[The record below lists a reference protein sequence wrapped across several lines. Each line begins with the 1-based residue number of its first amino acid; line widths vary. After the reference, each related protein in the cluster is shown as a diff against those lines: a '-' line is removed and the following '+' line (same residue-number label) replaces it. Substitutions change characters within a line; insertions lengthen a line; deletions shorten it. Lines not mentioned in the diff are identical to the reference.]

1 MPLKSRGRA
10 PRILVA
16 LAIALVLADVTISLV
31 MIRDGVF
38 LGVPLPPFGEITH
51 PRQRGWLEGLG
62 TDEQTG
68 IGRFDAELGWTWTPS
83 STSLDGRFATTAHGA
98 RGPKEYGPR
107 PAEGKTRIITFGDSV
122 TFGDEIAD
130 RMTYQ
135 FIIEAIRPE
144 FEAINFGVSGYGT
157 DQALL
162 RYRRLGRELGA
173 DVVVIG
179 ILLENIGRN
188 VNRYRPLWNPST
200 GFCATKPRFVL
211 EGAGGLRLV
220 AQPFQSRLE
229 LRTAILE
236 ETVIDL
242 VAEHEHWIDR
252 PSVPT
257 GRLSS
262 LIRIAAGYGAHRR
275 RSPAALWQERDE
287 EPFLVTL
294 ALLETFHR
302 EALANGARLAP
313 ILIFPSKEDL
323 RDWSLRDR
331 TYWNGLHAELA
342 RRSVPFVDPTPALT
356 ARQRELEADPEQG
369 SLYFGGHL
377 SSVGNSVVAKEL
389 LAWIDEQSR

>member
-1 MPLKSRGRA
+1 MTRGRA
-10 PRILVA
+10 IRILVA
-16 LAIALVLADVTISLV
+16 LAIALVLADGSISLF

-38 LGVPLPPFGEITH
+38 LDIPLPPFGEITH
-51 PRQRGWLEGLG
+51 PRQRGWLKGLG
-62 TDEQTG
+62 AAEQTG
-68 IGRFDAELGWTWTPS
+68 IGRFDADLGWTWAPS
-83 STSLDGRFATTAHGA
+83 TYTADGKFEINSLGA

-107 PAEGKTRIITFGDSV
+107 PEEGKRRIVTFGDSF
-122 TFGDEIAD
+122 TFGDEIPD
-130 RMTYQ
+130 RFTYQ
-135 FIIEAIRPE
+135 YIIEAIRPE

-162 RYRRLGRELGA
+162 RYRRLGRELDA
-173 DVVVIG
+173 EVVVIG

-211 EGAGGLRLV
+211 EGTGGELRLLV
-220 AQPFQSRLE
+220 QPFQTREE

-236 ETVIDL
+236 ETVLDL
-242 VAEHEHWIDR
+242 VADHEYWVGR

-257 GRLSS
+257 GKLSS
-262 LIRIAAGYGAHRR
+262 LVRIAAGFGAHRR
-275 RSPAALWQERDE
+275 RSPASLWQARGE
-287 EPFLVTL
+287 EPFRVTL
-294 ALLETFHR
+294 ALLEAFHR

-323 RDWSLRDR
+323 RDWSLQDK

-342 RRSVPFVDPTPALT
+342 RRSIPFVDPIPALT
-356 ARQRELEADPEQG
+356 ARQRELDADPELG

-377 SSVGNSVVAKEL
+377 SSVGNSVVAREL
-389 LAWIDEQSR
+389 LAWIDAQSR